1 MAFTL
6 PDPGPPNLDFES
18 PADRE
23 KSGKPRVATLILT
36 AERDRATV
44 LIRVTDDGRGIDQA
58 RVLRLVPGLERAEFV
73 RFGMVHRNTYVN
85 GPTVLADTWQVR
97 HRPHRSFECEGEVYL
112 RVTDS
117 DGRQVSAGPYQSVR
131 FSQGIIFSGEV
142 RLGAHASAD
151 ESAPAAGLLYN
162 VTLLASGG
170 VSRAA

>member
-1 MAFTL
+1 MIILTFRPLRSESRTIVRGAF
-6 PDPGPPNLDFES
+6 FRIC
-18 PADRE
+18 ADRTLR
-23 KSGKPRVATLILT
+23 GPDNTVTATYT
-36 AERDRATV
+36 N
-44 LIRVTDDGRGIDQA
+44 
-58 RVLRLVPGLERAEFV
+58 GL
-73 RFGMVHRNTYVN
+73 
-85 GPTVLADTWQVR
+85 WQVR

-112 RVTDS
+112 RVTDC

-162 VTLLASGG
+162 VTLLAAGG